1 MEFAALAQD
10 PDAQELGRS
19 LFASYCTTCHG
30 SDARGATGFPNLTD
44 DDWIHGDSEAAITT
58 TIRQGRNSIMPNLSA
73 ALGGETGIDNMVNYV
88 RSLSGAVEADA
99 AAMSAQPMFVAL
111 CSACHMPDGS
121 GNQMLG
127 GVNLTD
133 QIWLYGSSPDAVRTT
148 IVQGRNGVMPPHG
161 ELLGDKRTK
170 ILAAYVYSLSN
181 AK

>member
-1 MEFAALAQD
+1 
-10 PDAQELGRS
+10 
-19 LFASYCTTCHG
+19 
-30 SDARGATGFPNLTD
+30 

-170 ILAAYVYSLSN
+170 ILAAYVYSLSQG
-181 AK
+181 K